1 MARAAAPGRTSRSR
15 VRDGVVI
22 RPDGLKY
29 MTPGRAAAFLGL
41 VRAGE
46 TLARGLDADLERE
59 HGIGLRAFEV
69 LLFLAVF
76 SPDGRLRM
84 VDLMER
90 RPLSQSRVSR
100 LVADLEA
107 RGLVARAPSGD
118 DRRGVEVAI
127 TRKGIQKFKEAQD
140 DHIASLERRLFAH
153 LSADEVD
160 QLATL
165 TARILD
171 DQGTTSGLGR
181 PVVAG
186 TPKDSP
192 RTPGKNC
199 GAGPLR
205 PRGQ

>member
-100 LVADLEA
+100 LVAELEA

-118 DRRGVEVAI
+118 DRRGVDVAI

-140 DHIASLERRLFAH
+140 DHIAALERRLFAH
-153 LSADEVD
+153 LRADEVD

-171 DQGTTSGLGR
+171 AQGTTSGPGR
-181 PVVAG
+181 AVVAG
-186 TPKDSP
+186 TPNYSP
-192 RTPGKNC
+192 RTPGKNS
-199 GAGPLR
+199 GASPLR

>member
-1 MARAAAPGRTSRSR
+1 MARTPAPRRTLRSR

-22 RPDGLKY
+22 RSDGLKH
-29 MTPGRAAAFLGL
+29 MTPERASAFLGL

-46 TLARGLDADLERE
+46 TLARELDAELERG
-59 HGIGLRAFEV
+59 HGIGLRSYEV

-76 SPDGRLRM
+76 SPNGRLRM
-84 VDLMER
+84 LDLIEQT
-90 RPLSQSRVSR
+90 PLSQSRVSR
-100 LVADLEA
+100 LVAALEA

-127 TRKGIQKFKEAQD
+127 TTAGIQKFKEAQD
-140 DHIASLERRLFAH
+140 DHIAALERRLFAH
-153 LSADEVD
+153 LSADEVR

-171 DQGTTSGLGR
+171 AQGTTSGSAGL
-181 PVVAG
+181 VAG
-186 TPKDSP
+186 TPSYFP
-192 RTPGKNC
+192 RTPGKNS
-199 GAGPLR
+199 GPGPLR

>member
-15 VRDGVVI
+15 VRDGIVI

-29 MTPGRAAAFLGL
+29 MTPVRAAVFLGL
-41 VRAGE
+41 VRAGQ
-46 TLARGLDADLERE
+46 TLARELDADLERE

-84 VDLMER
+84 VDLAER
-90 RPLSQSRVSR
+90 APLSQSRVSR
-100 LVADLEA
+100 LVAELEA
-107 RGLVARAPSGD
+107 RGLVTRAPSGD
-118 DRRGVEVAI
+118 DRRGVDVAI

-153 LSADEVD
+153 LRADEVN

-171 DQGTTSGLGR
+171 AQGTMSGLGR
-181 PVVAG
+181 AVVAG
-186 TPKDSP
+186 TPNYS
-192 RTPGKNC
+192 RQTPGKNS
-199 GAGPLR
+199 GAGRLR